1 MDINQFM
8 SLFKGQDIKLPE
20 QTTTND
26 KVDPSLANLDLS
38 NISQNVIEQVRK
50 EYLSSKEPEK
60 TFEDIKSITPE
71 VLVHIAT
78 MAKETDLLK
87 IIRQCKERQDKI
99 EKELFAHRES
109 IKQRYEQQKQSMLA
123 KELIGIKDPEGMKE
137 IERECRQELRRMDL
151 HVLKE
156 MDKQVKYVQQELSK
170 LKVPSFKITNDPKEI
185 KLQQKVLYIIQ
196 DML

>member
-1 MDINQFM
+1 MNQFM

-60 TFEDIKSITPE
+60 TFEDMKSITPE

>member
-1 MDINQFM
+1 MDMNQFM

-60 TFEDIKSITPE
+60 TFEDITSITPE

-109 IKQRYEQQKQSMLA
+109 IKQRYERQKQSMLA

-137 IERECRQELRRMDL
+137 IERECHQELRRMDL

>member
-1 MDINQFM
+1 
-8 SLFKGQDIKLPE
+8 
-20 QTTTND
+20 
-26 KVDPSLANLDLS
+26 
-38 NISQNVIEQVRK
+38 
-50 EYLSSKEPEK
+50 
-60 TFEDIKSITPE
+60 
-71 VLVHIAT
+71 
-78 MAKETDLLK
+78 
-87 IIRQCKERQDKI
+87 
-99 EKELFAHRES
+99 
-109 IKQRYEQQKQSMLA
+109 
-123 KELIGIKDPEGMKE
+123 MKE

>member
-1 MDINQFM
+1 MDMNQFM

-60 TFEDIKSITPE
+60 TFEDMKSITPE

>member
-1 MDINQFM
+1 M
-8 SLFKGQDIKLPE
+8 
-20 QTTTND
+20 
-26 KVDPSLANLDLS
+26 
-38 NISQNVIEQVRK
+38 RK

-60 TFEDIKSITPE
+60 TFEDMKSITPE

-123 KELIGIKDPEGMKE
+123 K
-137 IERECRQELRRMDL
+137 
-151 HVLKE
+151 
-156 MDKQVKYVQQELSK
+156 
-170 LKVPSFKITNDPKEI
+170 
-185 KLQQKVLYIIQ
+185 
-196 DML
+196 

>member
-1 MDINQFM
+1 MDMNQFM

-60 TFEDIKSITPE
+60 TFEGITSITPE

-109 IKQRYEQQKQSMLA
+109 IKQRYERQKQSMLA
-123 KELIGIKDPEGMKE
+123 K
-137 IERECRQELRRMDL
+137 
-151 HVLKE
+151 
-156 MDKQVKYVQQELSK
+156 
-170 LKVPSFKITNDPKEI
+170 
-185 KLQQKVLYIIQ
+185 
-196 DML
+196 

>member
-1 MDINQFM
+1 MNQFM

-26 KVDPSLANLDLS
+26 KVNPSLANLNLS

-60 TFEDIKSITPE
+60 TFEDMKSITPE